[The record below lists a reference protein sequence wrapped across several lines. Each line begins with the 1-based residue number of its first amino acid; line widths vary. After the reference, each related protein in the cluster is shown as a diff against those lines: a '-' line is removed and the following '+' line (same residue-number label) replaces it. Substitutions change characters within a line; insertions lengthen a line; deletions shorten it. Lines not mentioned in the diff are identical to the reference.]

1 MTEQRRARRVEP
13 GYGKSVTLYGVRFTY
28 KVEAEDAGG
37 ALAVLETEI
46 PPRTLVKPHRH
57 RREDEFSLVLKGA
70 VGVRLGDEEFEA
82 PAGTYLVKPRGVPHA
97 LWNAGREPA
106 TVVEILSPAGFERY
120 FAEIEPILA
129 QEGPDANARFYELAE
144 EYGVVIEDD
153 WVDDLEARYGVKLNP
168 PPEDD
173 A

>member
-1 MTEQRRARRVEP
+1 MSDPGRARQIPP
-13 GYGKSVTLYGVRFTY
+13 GSGSSVTLYGVRFTY
-28 KVEAEDAGG
+28 KVEAQDAGG

-57 RREDEFSLVLKGA
+57 QREDEFSLVLRGA
-70 VGVRLGDEEFEA
+70 VGVRLADEEFEA

-120 FAEIEPILA
+120 FAEIAPVLS
-129 QEGPDANARFYELAE
+129 QHGPEVTARFYELAE
-144 EYGVVIEDD
+144 EYGVTIEDD
-153 WVDDLEARYGVKLNP
+153 WVAELEARYGVKLNP
-168 PPEDD
+168 TPDD
-173 A
+173 GG